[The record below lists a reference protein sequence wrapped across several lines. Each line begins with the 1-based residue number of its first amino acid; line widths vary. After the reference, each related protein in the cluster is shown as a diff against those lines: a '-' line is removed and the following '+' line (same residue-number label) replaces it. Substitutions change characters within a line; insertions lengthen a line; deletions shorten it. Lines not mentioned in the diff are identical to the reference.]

1 MSFILILIIGVLV
14 LKIISMQSEAKK
26 EIIRGQDNS
35 SVRRDTEPELKEKYF
50 RMRMDRFLKKKYP
63 NFSAG
68 SFLTPLKFIILQFRI
83 VS

>member
-35 SVRRDTEPELKEKYF
+35 SVRSDTEPELK
-50 RMRMDRFLKKKYP
+50 
-63 NFSAG
+63 
-68 SFLTPLKFIILQFRI
+68 
-83 VS
+83 